1 MRRMDASSHFWR
13 FETTPRMDRRRSA
26 YVLLVSS
33 VAALGGLLFGYD
45 TAVISGAIGFL
56 RSHFSLDAAE
66 TGWAAASLLIG
77 CMIGAGVAGVVSDAF
92 GRKRALMASAVLF
105 AGSALWSALPRGLTE
120 FVIARVLGGVGV
132 GMASLLSPLYI
143 AEIAPARSRGRL
155 VSLNQLAIVLGIL
168 LVYFVNYWIAG
179 LGTEAWNVD
188 VGWRWMVGSEGF
200 PAIVFFFLLLLVP
213 ESPRWLVKQGRTDR
227 ALAVLS
233 RVSESGQPAKELAEI
248 QNAVSHEGSSLRQL
262 FRPGM
267 RKALVIGIVLAV
279 LQQVTGINVFMYYAP
294 EIFKQVGSGTNAALL
309 QTVII
314 GLFNVSFTLVAM
326 RTVDRV
332 GRKKLMMIG
341 IAGMGVSLSAIS
353 LAALWNKTELWL
365 LVFILGYIAS
375 FAMSIGPI
383 VWVVISEIFPTRIRG
398 RAMAISTVALW
409 AADYLVSLTFPIIN
423 ENTWLVEHFNHAFP
437 FWIYASLCVVMFVF
451 VWRSVPETKG
461 KTLEEIEKLWMAG

>member
-1 MRRMDASSHFWR
+1 
-13 FETTPRMDRRRSA
+13 MDRRRSA
-26 YVLLVSS
+26 YVFLLSS

-213 ESPRWLVKQGRTDR
+213 ESPRWLVKR
-227 ALAVLS
+227 
-233 RVSESGQPAKELAEI
+233 
-248 QNAVSHEGSSLRQL
+248 
-262 FRPGM
+262 FRMP
-267 RKALVIGIVLAV
+267 
-279 LQQVTGINVFMYYAP
+279 
-294 EIFKQVGSGTNAALL
+294 S
-309 QTVII
+309 
-314 GLFNVSFTLVAM
+314 AM
-326 RTVDRV
+326 R
-332 GRKKLMMIG
+332 GRR
-341 IAGMGVSLSAIS
+341 SAS
-353 LAALWNKTELWL
+353 C
-365 LVFILGYIAS
+365 
-375 FAMSIGPI
+375 SIP
-383 VWVVISEIFPTRIRG
+383 
-398 RAMAISTVALW
+398 ACAK
-409 AADYLVSLTFPIIN
+409 
-423 ENTWLVEHFNHAFP
+423 
-437 FWIYASLCVVMFVF
+437 
-451 VWRSVPETKG
+451 RS
-461 KTLEEIEKLWMAG
+461 